1 MKLGLYI
8 FLFLT
13 PIVHASSECSK
24 TQLESF
30 FESNEDILFLSPD
43 NSSDEKVLVEKSLKW
58 GHLSGRKFN
67 YSFDESNHKFKIKNL
82 AKYIWGIKHIEP
94 GHLELSVANCLPK
107 EKASDVEVVYKAWR
121 KKNLSDLSNAIYE
134 FDLNEIVLSA
144 ATKRY
149 YNKNGE
155 LDIAAIEM
163 LYKLK
168 WDELI
173 NVILS
178 HDIKINAAQAPEV
191 IKYAIE
197 KNSSD
202 FLDIALRSK
211 IDLSKVIL
219 SNGLMPISYAIL
231 LKAGEIY
238 KKLFKNHSQLD
249 ELDSYGNNSLGY
261 LLLVPRGEYPFH
273 GSLDLYEMLGVK
285 FGKSTRSLILKS
297 VPRFAKPDSL
307 EKIKR
312 LDEIYFY
319 SDDESKSIVTKYL
332 PIIMA
337 NYSKY
342 FAEPGV
348 SLPGSDVDI
357 KITQRLKEIKET
369 KSKLKSDLGWIKY
382 LELFYGLK
390 PDLYNEALT
399 HYSLIKTEDL
409 LELIDPLTGKQFCFL
424 DRIISKL
431 NQRPEL
437 FEKLLPFLSMRC
449 PSWPTQSSTAFHEA
463 YRRST
468 YNFWQ
473 KEEYNK
479 VLRPYINTI
488 SKEDVLA
495 RILTANISNRDISS
509 NILRNVLYDLD
520 LIAKSNL
527 HINKIV
533 NELFKLN
540 QLGDVA
546 NSLRLG
552 LSDRSLIEKL
562 QSATS
567 NHSVGNSDVSYAMFE
582 PLSRLYLKKALWELL
597 EIPKS
602 KKSKV
607 IIGNNRSYYACGK
620 SKESSVF
627 NRPNGKKIK
636 SFDIC
641 KNLKITG
648 YEASVTLGTPF
659 GLIYKWDNDW
669 LLFIETNRQ
678 YNEYGE
684 VKVSKFD
691 GVVGYIKWSDM
702 LTPFSL
708 SDGRYE
714 IALAKGSI
722 DKVEVNNSHF
732 INSGNLSPCGGALVP
747 EVTVYPNNTSLS
759 LDYEHFLMPA
769 GFASRKTV
777 LKRNLSMK
785 LDYYSCSSCHA
796 E

>member
-58 GHLSGRKFN
+58 GHFSGRKFN
-67 YSFDESNHKFKIKNL
+67 YSFDESNQKFKIKNL
-82 AKYIWGIKHIEP
+82 AKYIWGIKHIEA
-94 GHLELSVANCLPK
+94 GHLELSVDNCLPK

-219 SNGLMPISYAIL
+219 SNGVRPKGYAIL
-231 LKAGEIY
+231 FKTGEIY
-238 KKLFKNHSQLD
+238 RKLYSLNPQLE
-249 ELDSYGNNSLGY
+249 ELDSYGNNTFAY
-261 LLLVPRGEYPFH
+261 LLLMPKELRNHYYADRFYYDEIIISEFQ
-273 GSLDLYEMLGVK
+273 K
-285 FGKSTRSLILKS
+285 AGKTVALAKL
-297 VPRFAKPDSL
+297 PRFVEPTSL
-307 EKIKR
+307 EFVKD
-312 LDEIYFY
+312 LDNKLFFTRRH
-319 SDDESKSIVTKYL
+319 SKPSAF
-332 PIIMA
+332 PHQ
-337 NYSKY
+337 SKY
-342 FAEPGV
+342 FAEPDAN
-348 SLPGSDVDI
+348 LPGSDVDI

-597 EIPKS
+597 VIPKS

-759 LDYEHFLMPA
+759 SDYEHFLMPA